1 MQIDTLMPSW
11 HLCVMNLRR
20 ESLRQRQ
27 AQQVRAA
34 ILEAA
39 LVALEE
45 MTGDEL
51 SMVHIARLAGVS
63 LRTVYRHFSDRAALL
78 EAAGNHLYASL
89 DVAID
94 IAAPEDIAS
103 SFRVAARQLSKRPK
117 LARALVQSRAG
128 RASRSRVRS
137 QRVQAISGALE
148 QLTGGVEPGAA
159 VAATA
164 IITHLCSAAAWVQ
177 VAEESGLSDEQAQ
190 EAVAWAI
197 ETLVSS
203 LKSQVSG
210 RRRDKIA
217 RRSPHEELS

>member
-1 MQIDTLMPSW
+1 MPRW
-11 HLCVMNLRR
+11 HRCVMNAGR
-20 ESLRQRQ
+20 ESLRKRQ

-45 MTGDEL
+45 MTGAEL
-51 SMVHIARLAGVS
+51 SMAHIADLAGVS

-103 SFRVAARQLSKRPK
+103 SFRAAARQFSKRPK

-148 QLTGGVEPGAA
+148 QLTGGVEPSLA
-159 VAATA
+159 VPATA

-203 LKSQVSG
+203 LKSQVPG
-210 RRRDKIA
+210 RRRDSVT
-217 RRSPHEELS
+217 RQPSHEELS